1 MQVVECDDKL
11 TEFDFGDSE
20 EEEEEE
26 RTVKNEGG
34 GMTSSAAG
42 SQAGSSG
49 GPRRGAGERGV
60 MGERGDKGKKAADDE
75 DFCILDSPTSTFVV
89 RPKCLLVFIT
99 FTHFSFSF

>member
-49 GPRRGAGERGV
+49 ARAGPGERGV